1 MEKKPK
7 GRPLKQQAKR
17 LHYSVWVSAE
27 EKKQIDQLVAE
38 SNLPAS
44 QFFLTQIIEKPIQRP
59 KKKSLPPS
67 VVKQMEHLE
76 KLSGLLALSVLK
88 TKDKEMLSTAWQ
100 QSSQHVKWICQLVAL
115 RIFEDFDF
123 PFFKNTLS
131 KLQDQAQQLYVCLEH
146 TQQKELLPIASS
158 VFHQAKSLTE
168 AYNNHYQYPNEPL
181 VIQQYWEES
190 LDIHQ
195 AIEQLK
201 KNLLKP

>member
-67 VVKQMEHLE
+67 IVKHMEHLE

-88 TKDKEMLSTAWQ
+88 TKDKEMLATAWQ

-123 PFFKNTLS
+123 PFFKNTLY

-146 TQQKELLPIASS
+146 TQQKELLAIASS
-158 VFHQAKSLTE
+158 VFHQAKSLAE
-168 AYNNHYQYPNEPL
+168 AYNIHYQYPNEPL
-181 VIQQYWEES
+181 LIQQYWEES

>member
-7 GRPLKQQAKR
+7 GRPVKQQAKR

-27 EKKQIDQLVAE
+27 EKTKIDQLVAE

-88 TKDKEMLSTAWQ
+88 TKDKDMLSTAWQ
-100 QSSQHVKWICQLVAL
+100 QSSQHVKWICQLAAL

-131 KLQDQAQQLYVCLEH
+131 KLQDQAQQLFLRLDH

-158 VFHQAKSLTE
+158 VFHQAKSLAE
-168 AYNNHYQYPNEPL
+168 AYEKHYQYQSEPL
-181 VIQQYWEES
+181 AIQQYWEES
-190 LDIHQ
+190 MDIHQ

-201 KNLLKP
+201 NNLLKS